1 MMLLIPFLPLLGFAI
16 LGLFGKRIRNEAVIG
31 TIGTLAVAIPFV
43 FALFEFLW
51 SAYPQTVT
59 AFRWFQAGALTVD
72 LAYSFDQLSLLF
84 TLIITGI
91 GTLIHI
97 YSIGYMHGDR
107 SFFRFFAYLNLFIFM
122 MLNLVLADNYVVTF
136 LGWEGVGLSSYLLIG
151 FWYDRRFDGV
161 NIEWTS
167 DAATKAFITN
177 RIGDVGML
185 VAMFL
190 IFLQYGS
197 LRYADVNASVATGPV
212 DVTVC
217 TIIALCLFV
226 GATGKSAQLPLY
238 TWLPDAMAGPTPV
251 SALIHAATMVTS
263 GIFLISRCAPIF
275 ASSPIAMNIVAY
287 IGVATALFAAT
298 MGLVQNDIKKVL
310 AYSTVSQLGFM
321 FAALGVGA
329 YTAAVFHVTTHAFFK
344 ACLFLGAGSV
354 IHGMHEEQD
363 IQKMGGLRKYMPV
376 TYSTFLISSIAI
388 AGIFPFSGFFSKD
401 EILWNVYDKGSPI
414 LWGGLVVAAFCTAFY
429 MFRLLNLTFSGKE
442 RFDIYRTKPH
452 ESPVTMTF
460 PLVVLAF
467 LAMVGGLL
475 GIPHAFGHI
484 LHIPN
489 VLEDF
494 LAPVLVPAYQ
504 ILKRSTPTEVHSI
517 EYVLMTVSLGVA
529 LLGVAFASS
538 LYRVQSDTPH
548 LFAERFSAVYRLLWN
563 KYFVDEMY
571 QAVIV
576 RPIQVLSSSVLYRV
590 VDIGMIDGVVRGIS
604 FLTMQSGAI
613 LSRLQTGIVQRYAL
627 VMIVGIT
634 ITLLWLLVA

>member
-1 MMLLIPFLPLLGFAI
+1 MLLLIPFLPLLGFAI
-16 LGLFGKRIRNEAVIG
+16 LSFFGKRLQSEIVIG
-31 TIGTLAVAIPFV
+31 SIATAMVAIPFV
-43 FALFEFLW
+43 IAGTVLL
-51 SAYPQTVT
+51 SQGYPQTVT
-59 AFRWFQAGALTVD
+59 AFHWFKAGSLTVD
-72 LAYSFDQLSLLF
+72 LAYSFDQLSILF

-91 GTLIHI
+91 GTLIHV

-122 MLNLVLADNYVVTF
+122 MLNLVLADNFVVTF
-136 LGWEGVGLSSYLLIG
+136 LGWEGVGLASYLLIG
-151 FWYDRRFDGV
+151 FWYERRFDGV
-161 NIEWTS
+161 DIVWTG
-167 DAATKAFITN
+167 DAAKKAFVMN

-190 IFLQYGS
+190 VFLHFGS
-197 LRYADVNASVATGPV
+197 LRYSDVNAAVVAVPIDGTIM
-212 DVTVC
+212 
-217 TIIALCLFV
+217 TIIALCLFL

-263 GIFLISRCAPIF
+263 GIFLLARCAPIF
-275 ASSPIAMNIVAY
+275 ALSPTAMNIVAY

-329 YTAAVFHVTTHAFFK
+329 TTAAIFHVTTHAFFK

-414 LWGGLVVAAFCTAFY
+414 LWGGLVLAAFCTAFY
-429 MFRLLNLTFSGKE
+429 MFRLLNLTFGGKE
-442 RFDIYRTKPH
+442 RFDVYHTKPH

-460 PLVVLAF
+460 PLVVLSF

-475 GIPHAFGHI
+475 GIPHALGHI
-484 LHIPN
+484 IHIPN
-489 VLEDF
+489 VLEEF
-494 LAPVLVPAYQ
+494 LLPVLSPANQ
-504 ILKRSTPTEVHSI
+504 ILHRVQPTEIHSI
-517 EYVLMTVSLGVA
+517 EYILMLVSLGIG
-529 LLGVAFASS
+529 LLGIAIASS
-538 LYRVQSDTPH
+538 WYRIESDSPKI
-548 LFAERFSAVYRLLWN
+548 LSEKFSGVYRLLWN
-563 KYFVDEMY
+563 KYFVDELY
-571 QAVIV
+571 GGLIV
-576 RPIQVLSSSVLYRV
+576 RPLQKLSSTIFYHSV
-590 VDIGMIDGVVRGIS
+590 DTIGIDGLVNSTGT
-604 FLTMQSGAI
+604 LTEI
-613 LSRLQTGIVQRYAL
+613 LSSFFRRLQTGIVQRYAL
-627 VMIVGIT
+627 FMMVGIAL
-634 ITLLWLLVA
+634 TLLWLLFA